1 MTEPMTGDSTP
12 DGGEVV
18 APSPEPD
25 AATAT
30 GTGHET
36 GGSTP
41 PPDPSQSA
49 STSGLGTAEQQQ
61 SGGSPTGGAAY
72 SLDGDDNPTEQASP
86 SGT

>member
-1 MTEPMTGDSTP
+1 MTEQSTP

-30 GTGHET
+30 GTGHES
-36 GGSTP
+36 GGATP

-49 STSGLGTAEQQQ
+49 STSGLGTADSQQ
-61 SGGSPTGGAAY
+61 SGGSPTGGSGGAAY
-72 SLDGDDNPTEQASP
+72 SLDGDENPTEPASP